1 MRRLA
6 RQALALLDE
15 AMGLLRLALT
25 VLLAPPVFLI
35 AALCAGAS
43 VAAQQ
48 GRTSLRW
55 DVLAHF
61 APIWF
66 LGALGAM
73 LIALIAFRGLSR
85 WLILAMGLVGVVAA
99 GSLIVPEFT
108 RSTGPHAAADAPG
121 QLKIIQFNVW
131 SENDRPEA
139 TVDWIAAQHPD
150 IAILEETTPE
160 FRRLVEARTGWRSTC
175 RDCEVMI
182 YSRLPMAK
190 GYVGGGPAVG
200 PLAHAV
206 FRDDRGAFDVVGV
219 HNGWPTDRDATRAYE
234 QQRQEARLA
243 RVLGELPRE
252 RTIATGDF
260 NSTPW
265 SFARRHWDQAF
276 GLPRRDRALFSWP
289 AGQITARRI
298 KVPLP
303 FLPIDHVY
311 AGPGWATVSVTRGPK
326 LGSDHYPVVAIL
338 APAGPR

>member
-1 MRRLA
+1 
-6 RQALALLDE
+6 
-15 AMGLLRLALT
+15 MGFVRLALT
-25 VLLAPPVFLI
+25 VLLGPPVFLI

-43 VAAQQ
+43 VAALQ
-48 GRTSLRW
+48 GRGSLRW
-55 DVLAHF
+55 DLLAHF

-66 LGALGAM
+66 LGALGAA
-73 LIALIAFRGLSR
+73 LIALVALRGLSR

-99 GSLIVPEFT
+99 GSLIAPELS
-108 RSTGPHAAADAPG
+108 RATGPHAATDAPG
-121 QLKIIQFNVW
+121 QLKIVQFNVW
-131 SENDRPEA
+131 SQNDDPGG

-150 IAILEETTPE
+150 IAILEETTPD
-160 FRRLVEARTGWRSTC
+160 FRRRVEARTGWRSTC

-182 YSRLPMAK
+182 YSHLPMAK

-206 FRDDRGAFDVVGV
+206 FRDDGGAFDVVGV
-219 HNGWPTDRDATRAYE
+219 HDGWPTDGDA
-234 QQRQEARLA
+234 QPKQEARLA
-243 RVLGELPRE
+243 RVLAELPRE
-252 RTIATGDF
+252 RTIAAGDF

-265 SFARRHWDQAF
+265 SFARRHWDQVF

-289 AGQITARRI
+289 AGKMTRRRI

-303 FLPIDHVY
+303 ILPIDHVY

-338 APAGPR
+338 APVGPR